1 MNQKRENM
9 GQGTTLG
16 EDTDFRQ
23 GMSNYLILSMLRHYH
38 DCPLRGYCFG
48 AFIYLLTEIVP
59 QSYF

>member
-48 AFIYLLTEIVP
+48 TFIYLFI
-59 QSYF
+59 Y